1 MGLIKLPNLFQY
13 DGPEEENDVQGEV
26 EVTKTANKEFK
37 NKTILVEPRAFSEA
51 QQIADYLKAKNQVV
65 VNFKRVTSDVSKRIM
80 DFLNGIIYAIDGTM
94 QKLGP
99 GIVLCAPKGFEI
111 EGEKTIHVRNFD
123 TAGNYSVALSK
134 TFVFDKAVPQLIVS
148 SPTQSNLITTANITF
163 SGKAWDSYGLKEN
176 DSVEIVAKK
185 GDTVEVTIDGE
196 DEAAA
201 KTALEA
207 FFKENF

>member
-13 DGPEEENDVQGEV
+13 DGPEDENDVQGEV

-65 VNFKRVTSDVSKRIM
+65 VNFKRVTTDVSKRIM

-111 EGEKTIHVRNFD
+111 EG
-123 TAGNYSVALSK
+123 
-134 TFVFDKAVPQLIVS
+134 
-148 SPTQSNLITTANITF
+148 NISEDET
-163 SGKAWDSYGLKEN
+163 
-176 DSVEIVAKK
+176 KK
-185 GDTVEVTIDGE
+185 GSKKSARQNARLCNLSHELLNDDISRY
-196 DEAAA
+196 
-201 KTALEA
+201 
-207 FFKENF
+207 